1 MEIGRF
7 AGDSLLKPY
16 PHIYQAGALGSATG
30 TVLVSAAG
38 LPDLTT
44 AAPPQFD
51 GPEGIWSPETMLI
64 ASLADCFILTF
75 RGVSRAAKFEWEKL
89 DAQVEGTLERVAGV
103 TYFTRYVT
111 RATLTVKSGAD
122 IAKAEELLERAE
134 ELCLVANS
142 LRGERLLE
150 NTVNT
155 LDA

>member
-1 MEIGRF
+1 M
-7 AGDSLLKPY
+7 KPY
-16 PHIYQAGALGSATG
+16 PHLYRAGALGSATG
-30 TVLVSAAG
+30 SVLVSAAG

-75 RGVSRAAKFEWEKL
+75 RGVSRAARFEWEQL

-103 TYFTRYVT
+103 THFTRYLT
-111 RATLTVKSGAD
+111 RATLTVKAGAD
-122 IAKAEELLERAE
+122 LAKADELLERAE
-134 ELCLVANS
+134 KLCLVANS

-150 NTVNT
+150 TAVKT

>member
-1 MEIGRF
+1 M
-7 AGDSLLKPY
+7 KPY
-16 PHIYQAGALGSATG
+16 PHVYQAGALGSATG

-75 RGVSRAAKFEWEKL
+75 RGVSRVARFEWEKL
-89 DAQVEGTLERVAGV
+89 EAQVEGTLERVTGV
-103 TYFTRYVT
+103 TYFTRYST
-111 RATLTVKSGAD
+111 HATLTVKAGAD
-122 IAKAEELLERAE
+122 LAKAEELLERAE
-134 ELCLVANS
+134 KLCLVANS

-150 NTVNT
+150 TTIKT

>member
-1 MEIGRF
+1 M
-7 AGDSLLKPY
+7 KPY
-16 PHIYQAGALGSATG
+16 PHIYQAGALGSAAG

-64 ASLADCFILTF
+64 ASLADCFVLTF
-75 RGVSRAAKFEWEKL
+75 RGVSRVARFEWEKL

-103 TYFTRYVT
+103 THFTRYVT
-111 RATLTVKSGAD
+111 RATLTVKAGAD
-122 IAKAEELLERAE
+122 LAKAEELLERAE
-134 ELCLVANS
+134 KLCLVANS

-150 NTVNT
+150 TTVNT

>member
-1 MEIGRF
+1 M
-7 AGDSLLKPY
+7 KPY
-16 PHIYQAGALGSATG
+16 PHLYQAGALGSANG

-75 RGVSRAAKFEWEKL
+75 RGLSRVARFEWEKL

-103 TYFTRYVT
+103 THFTRYLT

-122 IAKAEELLERAE
+122 LAKAEELLERAE
-134 ELCLVANS
+134 KLCLVANS
-142 LRGERLLE
+142 LRGERLLAT
-150 NTVNT
+150 NVKT